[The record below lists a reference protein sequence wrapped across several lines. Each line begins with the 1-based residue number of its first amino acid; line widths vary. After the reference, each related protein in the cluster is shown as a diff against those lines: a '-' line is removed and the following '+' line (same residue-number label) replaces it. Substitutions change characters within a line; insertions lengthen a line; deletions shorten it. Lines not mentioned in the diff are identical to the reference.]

1 MKRINYILAFVFS
14 MLFIQNVN
22 AGSISISTSKSAVV
36 GGNITATISISS
48 GVEGWDFIVG
58 YDASKLRLVSST
70 LESTTHSVSTPQLH
84 GSRSYTMTFRTI
96 SSGTAKIYISS
107 VDCSPGTCSGGSAS
121 VSLKT
126 QAEIQASYSKNNNL
140 SSLGVEG
147 YELSPAFSKDNLEY
161 SVELAPD
168 TTSINLTGSAE
179 DKAASANGL
188 GAREVQDGD
197 NRLEIV
203 VTAENG
209 STKTYVINANVKE
222 LDPVQIKIN
231 GKEYTVVRK
240 KSALGEINGYTE
252 TTVDINGN
260 EIPALKSD
268 VTGYTIVALKDEKG
282 TQNYYIKD
290 KDNYILYKEYTF
302 NKVVLCPLPWNKSII
317 PKGYKKYTITYN
329 DEKIDVYKYKKNS
342 KYALIYGVN
351 VETGVENIYM
361 YDSVED
367 TIQIY
372 NEEEINTLR
381 KQNSLY
387 LKGLIGVSVL
397 SVILIIMIIV
407 IITKNK
413 KKHSL
418 KVKQMNV

>member
-1 MKRINYILAFVFS
+1 MKKVFYIITTLFLINIGINSA
-14 MLFIQNVN
+14 N
-22 AGSISISTSKSAVV
+22 ALGSSITSTKATV
-36 GGNITATISISS
+36 GGSVIVTVNGSGYAGNFFITSSNGGVLSGGGNDWIENGTKTYKFTAKSVGTATITVKGTAASFATGTDENYSKS
-48 GVEGWDFIVG
+48 YTVTVGAKPVVTLSKDNTLKELSVEG
-58 YDASKLRLVSST
+58 K
-70 LESTTHSVSTPQLH
+70 
-84 GSRSYTMTFRTI
+84 
-96 SSGTAKIYISS
+96 
-107 VDCSPGTCSGGSAS
+107 
-121 VSLKT
+121 
-126 QAEIQASYSKNNNL
+126 
-140 SSLGVEG
+140 
-147 YELSPAFSKDNLEY
+147 ELSPAFSKDNLEY
-161 SVELAPD
+161 KVELDPD
-168 TTSINLTGSAE
+168 ITSINIIAT
-179 DKAASANGL
+179 ANNG
-188 GAREVQDGD
+188 GATIKGNGTVEVQDGD

-209 STKTYVINANVKE
+209 DTKTYIINANVKE